1 MMAVSRRLFPSVAL
15 SMLTALSI
23 ASTANAAGWAPEAG
37 LTPAGTNG
45 QLPSIGLDAAGA
57 ATVGWYQQAG
67 GGAVSE
73 ARHLAPDGTPAA
85 AQQTSASGGYAIQT
99 GTAVSANGTVTQVWT
114 DGTFT
119 PPTIIHA
126 RQIAADGTLGPI
138 LTLSDPGQSAV
149 DPVVA
154 SAADGSAVVTW
165 RRSDGTHD
173 IAQARRIAP
182 DGTLDPVHDLS
193 APGQDAGQPTIAV
206 DPDSGRATVVWGY
219 WDAVNASPIIQAR
232 RIDAAGTLGPILVVS
247 PIGGNPQSPAVAID
261 PDGTSTVAWERS
273 DGANVRI
280 QAAQIASDDTVSSAA
295 DLSDPGQDAGHPT
308 VAAGPD
314 GAVIA
319 WTRSDGTNPIV
330 QARRIDVSGSLGPV
344 ADLSAAGQDARHPD
358 VAIGDDGTTHVVWD
372 RSNGTHAVLQERDLS
387 TADVPGTTHDLS
399 DGTQDAENAQVA
411 VGGDGVAAT
420 WDEIVGFA
428 DAVKSSIYDATPP
441 AVTATLDATV
451 QQGTALALS
460 AVAIDPAGIGAIA
473 WDFGDGSAGGAG
485 ASVSHTYAAVG
496 TYPVTV
502 TATDSVGNATVVHG
516 TVTVT
521 APPAPAPA
529 PTPATPTPPVAPPA
543 PTPPTPTTPTPPAA
557 PAPASV
563 TITTNPT
570 TVVGSG
576 QLEVGCTADQGT
588 LTSCTVT
595 LTIKDRSGHT
605 VVIGTG
611 HVTPGTASR
620 NVPVVVTL
628 TPRGRKLIDQLGG
641 AAITVTAT
649 STTST
654 GRKLK
659 SVKTAHVLPPNAV
672 DVPTDGLF
680 ASDSAVLDA
689 RGKRF
694 VRSAAADL
702 AHAKTITCIGYTDS
716 LGSETYNKSLGLVRA
731 KAICAQLRHE
741 GVKGKLTASS
751 GGESHPRS
759 TNHTAAGRARNR
771 RVELRISYR

>member
-1 MMAVSRRLFPSVAL
+1 
-15 SMLTALSI
+15 MLTALSI
-23 ASTANAAGWAPEAG
+23 ASTATAAGWAPEAS

-45 QLPSIGLDAAGA
+45 QLPSIGVDAAGA

-67 GGAVSE
+67 IDAVTE
-73 ARHLAPDGTPAA
+73 ARHIDPDGAPAA
-85 AQQTSASGGYAIQT
+85 PQQTSVTGAFSTET
-99 GTAVSANGTVTQVWT
+99 GTAVSANGMVTQVWT

-119 PPTIIHA
+119 PPTIVHA
-126 RQIAADGTLGPI
+126 RRIAADGTLGPI
-138 LTLSDPGQSAV
+138 LTLSDPGQSAL

-154 SAADGSAVVTW
+154 SAADGSAVATW

-173 IAQARRIAP
+173 IAQVRRIAP

-206 DPDSGRATVVWGY
+206 DPDSGNATVAWTY
-219 WDAVNASPIIQAR
+219 WDTVAASPIIQAR
-232 RIDAAGTLGPILVVS
+232 RIDAAGTVGAILTVS
-247 PIGGNPQSPAVAID
+247 PVGGNPQSPAVAID
-261 PDGTSTVAWERS
+261 PAGTSTVAWERS
-273 DGANVRI
+273 DGANVRV
-280 QAAQIASDDTVSSAA
+280 QAAQIASDETVSGAA
-295 DLSDPGQDAGHPT
+295 DLSDAGQDAGHPA

-319 WTRSDGTNPIV
+319 WTRSDGANPIA
-330 QARRIDVSGSLGPV
+330 QARRIDVSGSLGAV
-344 ADLSAAGQDARHPD
+344 ADLSAAGGDARHPD
-358 VAIGDDGTTHVVWD
+358 VAISDDGTTHLVWD
-372 RSNGTHAVLQERDLS
+372 RSDGTHAVLQERDLS
-387 TADVPGTTHDLS
+387 TADALSATHDLS

-420 WDEIVGFA
+420 WDEIVGFN

-441 AVTATLDATV
+441 SVTAAIDATV

-460 AVAIDPAGIGAIA
+460 AVAIDPAGIGAVA
-473 WDFGDGSAGGAG
+473 WDFGDGSAAGTG

-496 TYPVTV
+496 TYPVTL

-521 APPAPAPA
+521 EPPAPSESTPTTPTPPAAPPAP
-529 PTPATPTPPVAPPA
+529 PTPT
-543 PTPPTPTTPTPPAA
+543 PTPTTPTPPAA

-563 TITTNPT
+563 TITTNAT

-605 VVIGTG
+605 VVVGTG

-620 NVPVVVTL
+620 HVPVVVTL

-659 SVKTAHVLPPNAV
+659 SVKTTHVLPSNAV

-680 ASDSAVLDA
+680 ASDSSVLDA
-689 RGKRF
+689 RGRRF
-694 VRSAAADL
+694 VHSAAADL
-702 AHAKTITCIGYTDS
+702 AHAKTITCVGYTDS
-716 LGSETYNKSLGLVRA
+716 LGSEAYNKSLGLARA

-741 GVKGKLTASS
+741 GVKGTLTASS